1 MPSRKKVEWVFV
13 FRTPTDLHTFIQI
26 VENLTNPD
34 ETLIGKEPRI
44 ESKREDSL
52 ERRNI
57 EYLNQMGIGPD
68 MEEKVESMMEETK
81 KPDRKKVSNEENDQQ
96 RIKKKVEIIKDKVF
110 EQRKNEE
117 ALMLEEKKMRD
128 AKSEIE
134 QKALKEQKDIQQF
147 AWKINYNNFMREY
160 STLDGSSDKIYQNG
174 NKIVK
179 LISKFKANTSAKF
192 REIVDE
198 LCFPQNIR
206 KNKPV
211 SKAFSEESNED
222 SSLPIKLIFKDE
234 NYQITISIPEECE
247 KVFLKDRGFNP
258 FVIDETAV
266 ELTHSRGRILS
277 WSSWE
282 MTQ

>member
-68 MEEKVESMMEETK
+68 MEEKVEQMMEERK

-96 RIKKKVEIIKDKVF
+96 RIKKNVEIIKDKVF

-174 NKIVK
+174 NKIAK
-179 LISKFKANTSAKF
+179 LISEFKANTSAKF

-211 SKAFSEESNED
+211 TKVFSEESNGD

-234 NYQITISIPEECE
+234 NYQITISIPEVCE

-266 ELTHSRGRILS
+266 ELTNYRGRILS
-277 WSSWE
+277 WSFWE

>member
-1 MPSRKKVEWVFV
+1 MEWVFV

-68 MEEKVESMMEETK
+68 MDEKVEQMMEERK

-96 RIKKKVEIIKDKVF
+96 RIKKNVEIIKDKVF

-174 NKIVK
+174 NKIAK
-179 LISKFKANTSAKF
+179 LISEFKANTSAKF

-234 NYQITISIPEECE
+234 NYQITISIPEVCE

-266 ELTHSRGRILS
+266 ELTNSRGRILS
-277 WSSWE
+277 WSSWG